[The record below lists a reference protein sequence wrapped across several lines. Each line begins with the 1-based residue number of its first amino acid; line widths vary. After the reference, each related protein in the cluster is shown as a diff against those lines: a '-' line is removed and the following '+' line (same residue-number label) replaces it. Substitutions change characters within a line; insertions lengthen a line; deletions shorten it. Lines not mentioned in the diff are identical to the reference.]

1 MDEMNRLLVLV
12 FLFAALC
19 NPVAA
24 GELEDMIAKA
34 EQGDVIDQYELGM
47 AYYFG
52 DPAPQDY
59 KQAYIWLSV
68 AVTNGYDDAAAKR
81 DKVALQLTPEDLAT
95 AQAEAAA
102 LDQKINPPRE

>member
-1 MDEMNRLLVLV
+1 MNRLLAMA

-34 EQGDVIDQYELGM
+34 EQGDVIDQYDLGM

-52 DPAPQDY
+52 NDVPQDY
-59 KQAYIWLSV
+59 QQAYIWFSV
-68 AVTNGYDDAAAKR
+68 AVTGGYDEAAAKR
-81 DKVALQLTPEDLAT
+81 DKAALELTPDALIE
-95 AQAEAAA
+95 AQTQAAA
-102 LDQKINPPRE
+102 LGEKIKELNE